1 MSGATVGAREIT
13 IRGVVLGALITLVFT
28 AANVYLGLRVGLTFA
43 TSIPAAVISM
53 GVLRLFANHS
63 VVENNIVQT
72 IASAAGTLS
81 SIIFVLPAL
90 LMIGWGAGFRT
101 GQRRRCV
108 HWAGSLA
115 SCTQFRCAAHSSPD
129 QTCRTQK
136 ALPEPRFSRSVTPHG
151 RWSTTVG
158 ELG

>member
-90 LMIGWGAGFRT
+90 LMIGWWSGFPYWT
-101 GQRRRCV
+101 TAAVCALG
-108 HWAGSLA
+108 GILA
-115 SCTQFRCAAHSSPD
+115 SCTQFRCARTRHRIRPAVPRRR
-129 QTCRTQK
+129 CR
-136 ALPEPRFSRSVTPHG
+136 SRGSQD
-151 RWSTTVG
+151 R
-158 ELG
+158 